1 MVESLITPESGE
13 QAPGLYLHIPYCKS
27 KCGYCS
33 FNSYPCDM
41 PPASY
46 LEAIREQA
54 LFFAGQQWSRDRV
67 FSTIFIGGG
76 TPTIYG
82 DDELAELL
90 AFVRQ
95 RFQLS
100 DNPEISIEGNP
111 NSINGQ
117 SLAHMRRAGVNRLSI
132 GVQAFSD
139 RLLKGIGRA
148 HSVAQAIEAISQ
160 AREAGFDNINLD
172 LIYGL
177 PGQSLAD
184 WRESLEMALEFVPEH
199 LALYE
204 LSVEEGTPFAA
215 LQEAGKLVLPEDD
228 ELALMEE
235 AAQEMLAGSDLVR
248 YEISNYAR
256 PGRECRHNINY
267 WQNGSYLGLGAG
279 AVSCFSG
286 LRVKNVADPEQFI
299 NLIAAGKSPCHDGE
313 CLPQA
318 ARFRE
323 SVIMGLRLLEG
334 VSLNLLKE
342 QYGLTPRDYYGK
354 VLDDLL
360 AQDLVEL
367 DEVSLRLSARG
378 LPVAN
383 QVLARLV

>member
-1 MVESLITPESGE
+1 MVERMITPESGE
-13 QAPGLYLHIPYCKS
+13 QPPALYLHIPFCRS

-33 FNSYPCDM
+33 FSSFPCET
-41 PPASY
+41 PPAAY
-46 LEAIREQA
+46 LEALKEQA
-54 LFFAGQQWSRDRV
+54 LFFAGQDWCRERV
-67 FSTIFIGGG
+67 FATVFIGGG

-82 DDELAELL
+82 GAELAELL
-90 AFVRQ
+90 GFMRQ
-95 RFQLS
+95 HFRLS
-100 DNPEISIEGNP
+100 DTAEISVEGNP
-111 NSINGQ
+111 NSISHE
-117 SLAHMRRAGVNRLSI
+117 SLVQLRRAGVNRLSI

-148 HSVAQAIEAISQ
+148 HNVAQAREAITL
-160 AREAGFDNINLD
+160 ARQAGFDNINLD

-177 PGQSLAD
+177 PGQSLED
-184 WRESLEMALEFVPEH
+184 WRRSLEIALSFAPEH

-215 LQEAGKLVLPEDD
+215 LEQAGRLPLPDDD
-228 ELALMEE
+228 ELAAMEE
-235 AAQEMLAGSDLVR
+235 AAQGLLAGSDLIR

-256 PGRECRHNINY
+256 PGRQCRHNINY

-286 LRVKNVADPEQFI
+286 LRVKNVADPGQYV
-299 NLIAAGKSPCHDGE
+299 NLIAAGKAPYHDSE
-313 CLPQA
+313 CLPLT

-323 SVIMGLRLLEG
+323 SVIMGLRLLAG
-334 VSLNLLKE
+334 VSLPLLRE
-342 QYGLTPRDYYGK
+342 QYGLTPQDYYGK
-354 VLDDLL
+354 ILDDLL
-360 AQDLVEL
+360 ARKLIEFGGDH
-367 DEVSLRLSARG
+367 LRLTALG